1 MTSRYCSHHTGMW
14 TIPPAAGGL
23 QPAGASDLIGEPA
36 RIVVHL
42 RPAIAME
49 MSRLGSVPGAGFSTM
64 PVMCGSVP
72 VLGGS

>member
-1 MTSRYCSHHTGMW
+1 MTSRYCSHHTRMW

-42 RPAIAME
+42 RPAIASLLRVRVE
-49 MSRLGSVPGAGFSTM
+49 WLDLG
-64 PVMCGSVP
+64 
-72 VLGGS
+72 